1 MNISDKYLQDT
12 FGQHNP
18 KEIDELVFDNY
29 FVDKTSFTEEEKKA
43 LEKYVNLIHL
53 SLNNIGLKSL
63 KNLPKI
69 KCLYYLSLKNNELT
83 GEDFDILKSL
93 YPNLSK
99 LKISGNVIENIDNL
113 LKLKPLNLRKIEVK
127 ENPFSVGNDKYKKK
141 LFEMLPSLKII
152 DNTDK
157 NGDEEETTDY
167 HNEEKENEGDEDGEY
182 DEEEEAEDKNK
193 DNEEEEESEEKDSD
207 NDNSSK

>member
-12 FGQHNP
+12 FGKHDP

-29 FVDKTSFTEEEKKA
+29 FVDKNSFTEDEKKA

-83 GEDFDILKSL
+83 GEDFDILKTL

-113 LKLKPLNLRKIEVK
+113 SKLKPLNLRKIEVK

-141 LFEMLPSLKII
+141 LFDMLPTLKII

-167 HNEEKENEGDEDGEY
+167 HNEEQENEGSEDF
-182 DEEEEAEDKNK
+182 
-193 DNEEEEESEEKDSD
+193 NEEEEPEDGSKDAEGEEDDDKEEDEEEK
-207 NDNSSK
+207 